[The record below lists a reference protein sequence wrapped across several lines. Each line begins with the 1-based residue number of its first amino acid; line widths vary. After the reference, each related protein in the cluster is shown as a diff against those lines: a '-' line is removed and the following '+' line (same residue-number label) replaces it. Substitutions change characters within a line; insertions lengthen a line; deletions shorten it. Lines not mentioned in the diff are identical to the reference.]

1 MELTKALRDACI
13 AAVLGA
19 ALVSVIAG
27 CATARHRDWR
37 EAVKVGDYPYAY
49 SDLFETWRAGTADVK
64 AESLRYAW
72 RDHGIVAAAR
82 KDLIAN
88 IQPYA
93 DRHTGDVTSF
103 QRAIKSGPLED
114 RVDFAKLVDRNID
127 IDREIAGAFERH
139 GQRPVARPAQEVKSA
154 ATVPSAEMM
163 ATPEKRTEAATVP
176 PVPKPQPAETIQSAA
191 KAEPVTKPEV
201 AEKRLPT
208 EKAEPAAR
216 SAAHADLL
224 AQVAEA
230 RKHAVWR
237 CKGAAACSAA
247 WASAESFVAR
257 NSDRRIR
264 TVSPTAIETYPP
276 IVIGEIGMKVA
287 RIALSSE
294 ESELRLTVACRVGL
308 LVQVCPAAELRIY
321 TAFPPFM
328 RSSIAP

>member
-1 MELTKALRDACI
+1 MGLTKALRDACI

-19 ALVSVIAG
+19 VAVAVIAG
-27 CATARHRDWR
+27 CATERHRDWR

-72 RDHGIVAAAR
+72 RDRGIVAAAR

-88 IQPYA
+88 IQPLA
-93 DRHTGDVTSF
+93 NSHTGDLASL

-114 RVDFAKLVDRNID
+114 RVDFAKLVDRNLD
-127 IDREIAGAFERH
+127 VDREIASAFEKH
-139 GQRPVARPAQEVKSA
+139 GQRPVIRPAQELQPA
-154 ATVPSAEMM
+154 ATVQPAEKI
-163 ATPEKRTEAATVP
+163 ATPEKRAVAATVP
-176 PVPKPQPAETIQSAA
+176 PVPKPQAVEPIQTATKAA
-191 KAEPVTKPEV
+191 PVAKPEV
-201 AEKRLPT
+201 AEKRPPA
-208 EKAEPAAR
+208 EKAESAAR
-216 SAAHADLL
+216 NAAHADLL

-230 RKHAVWR
+230 KEHAVWR

-264 TVSPTAIETYPP
+264 TVSPTVIDTYPP
-276 IVIGEIGMKVA
+276 IVIGEIGMNVS
-287 RIALSSE
+287 RIALTAE

-308 LVQVCPAAELRIY
+308 LAKVCPAAELRIY
-321 TAFPPFM
+321 TAFPAFM
-328 RSSIAP
+328 KSSVVP